1 MRIRATV
8 AAVTGALA
16 LSALAVPAAQ
26 AADVS
31 GVSGADYREA
41 VAKIRQAAHAPS
53 GATAFSTKAAQDEPY
68 ALDASFSNFKI
79 AKAVKVGTTGH
90 YSTTVT
96 YTLTHGA
103 DVDITAQDFLTGP
116 YLYRGA
122 FATPDTTLF
131 GVKPATCTTATAT
144 TATCTGKIDVYPG
157 EGDLLNSDAGTWKG
171 AALAIAY
178 NGQDPAGENFDITK
192 VGYADQGDLGTT
204 LVQRGSKLTVNA
216 SPEPVKKDATLTI
229 TGKLTRANWET
240 GTYVGLPSG
249 QKVVLQFRKA
259 GTTNYTNVK
268 GIQTAAGGALKTTVK
283 ASVDGYWRFTYAGI
297 TSTAPATVAGD
308 YVDVN

>member
-26 AADVS
+26 AAD
-31 GVSGADYREA
+31 VSGADYREA

-103 DVDITAQDFLTGP
+103 DVDVTAQDFLTGP

-144 TATCTGKIDVYPG
+144 TATCTGKIDIYPG
-157 EGDLLNSDAGTWKG
+157 EGDLLNSDSGTWKG

-192 VGYADQGDLGTT
+192 VGYADQGALGTT
-204 LVQRGSKLTVNA
+204 LVQRNSKLTVNA
-216 SPEPVKKDATLTI
+216 APEPVQKGKTLTV

-240 GTYVGLPSG
+240 GKYAGYSTQP
-249 QKVVLQFRKA
+249 VVLQFRKA

-268 GIQTAAGGALKTTVK
+268 GIKTNTTGDLKTTVT
-283 ASVDGYWRFTYAGI
+283 ASVDGYYRFQFKGTP
-297 TSTAPATVAGD
+297 TTPAVTTAGD
-308 YVDVN
+308 YVDVR

>member
-41 VAKIRQAAHAPS
+41 VAKIRQAAHTPS

-144 TATCTGKIDVYPG
+144 TATCTGKIDIYPG
-157 EGDLLNSDAGTWKG
+157 EGDLLNSDSGTWKG

-178 NGQDPAGENFDITK
+178 NGQDPEGETFDITK
-192 VGYADQGDLGTT
+192 VGYADQGALGTT
-204 LVQRGSKLTVNA
+204 LVQRNSKLTVNA
-216 SPEPVKKDATLTI
+216 APEPVQKNKTLTV

-240 GTYVGLPSG
+240 GKYAGYSTQP
-249 QKVVLQFRKA
+249 VVLQFRKA

-268 GIQTAAGGALKTTVK
+268 GIKTNTTGDLKTTVK
-283 ASVDGYWRFTYAGI
+283 ASVDGYYRFQFKGTP
-297 TSTAPATVAGD
+297 TTPAVTTAGD
-308 YVDVN
+308 YADVR